1 VASAD
6 RSALGYKRDRHR
18 RFDGDHDG
26 YTSAERITPVRR
38 TQEATMPTWAWILV
52 VAAIIVVGV
61 VAVVLMQQRQRAGL
75 QERFGPEYDR
85 VVEEREDRRQAE
97 RELAERAERRDK
109 LDIRPLTS
117 EQRGEYAAR
126 WESVQAAFVD
136 RPREAVVLADDL
148 IVEVMDRR
156 GYPVENFDDRASL
169 VSADH
174 PEVVDHY
181 RSAHA
186 VSAQGEDSSTED
198 LRQAFVHYRALFDA
212 MLTDAEPEPRTDR
225 ADDELLDGRPA
236 VENRDEQGRRL

>member
-1 VASAD
+1 
-6 RSALGYKRDRHR
+6 
-18 RFDGDHDG
+18 
-26 YTSAERITPVRR
+26 
-38 TQEATMPTWAWILV
+38 MPTWAWILV

-61 VAVVLMQQRQRAGL
+61 VLAVVLMQQRQRAAL
-75 QERFGPEYDR
+75 RERFGPEYDR
-85 VVEEREDRRQAE
+85 VAEEHDDRRQAE

-117 EQRGEYAAR
+117 EQRGDYAAR
-126 WESVQAAFVD
+126 WASVQAAFVD

-156 GYPVENFDDRASL
+156 GYPVESFDDRASL

-186 VSAQGEDSSTED
+186 VSTQGEDSSTED

-212 MLTDAEPEPRTDR
+212 MLTDAEPKPRTDR
-225 ADDELLDGRPA
+225 ADEEPVDGRPA

>member
-1 VASAD
+1 
-6 RSALGYKRDRHR
+6 
-18 RFDGDHDG
+18 
-26 YTSAERITPVRR
+26 
-38 TQEATMPTWAWILV
+38 MPTWAWILV
-52 VAAIIVVGV
+52 VVAIIVV
-61 VAVVLMQQRQRAGL
+61 VAVALVLMQQRQRAGL
-75 QERFGPEYDR
+75 RERFGPEYDR
-85 VVEEREDRRQAE
+85 VVEERDDRRQAE
-97 RELAERAERRDK
+97 RELAERAQRRDK

-117 EQRGEYAAR
+117 EQRGDYAAR

-156 GYPVENFDDRASL
+156 GYPVESFDDRASL

-186 VSAQGEDSSTED
+186 VYTQGEDSSTED

-225 ADDELLDGRPA
+225 ADEEPVNGRPA
-236 VENRDEQGRRL
+236 VDHRDEQGRSI

>member
-1 VASAD
+1 
-6 RSALGYKRDRHR
+6 
-18 RFDGDHDG
+18 
-26 YTSAERITPVRR
+26 
-38 TQEATMPTWAWILV
+38 MPTWAWILV
-52 VAAIIVVGV
+52 VVAIIVV
-61 VAVVLMQQRQRAGL
+61 VAVALVLVQQRQRAGL
-75 QERFGPEYDR
+75 RERFGPEYDR
-85 VVEEREDRRQAE
+85 VVEERDDRRQAE

-117 EQRGEYAAR
+117 EQRGDYAAR

-156 GYPVENFDDRASL
+156 GYPVESFDDRASL

-186 VSAQGEDSSTED
+186 VSTQGEDSSTED

-212 MLTDAEPEPRTDR
+212 MLTDAETEPRTDR
-225 ADDELLDGRPA
+225 ADEEPVNGRPA
-236 VENRDEQGRRL
+236 VDHRDEQGRSI